1 MSKTILVGVVAAA
14 TALLTSIGTPTANGQ
29 SSEETLNHHI
39 EESLRVTRRSGL
51 SRGSL
56 FTSRSYLAELGRD
69 PKAAS
74 VGDLVTIQV
83 VEQASALSSGTT
95 SSSRSSSSNNSVTS
109 LLGALNPTG
118 TLANLARSSGER
130 SLDGQGTTSRQTSVT
145 ATITAVVTHV
155 MPNGNLVIEGVKEIA
170 INSERQL
177 VFIRGVARPVD
188 LAQDNSIRSDRIA
201 MMDLRVNGKGVV
213 NDAIKRPNLLFR
225 IIKGILPF

>member
-1 MSKTILVGVVAAA
+1 MSNTIFVGVVAAA

-29 SSEETLNHHI
+29 SSEETLSHHI
-39 EESLRVTRRSGL
+39 EESLRVTRRRGPSA
-51 SRGSL
+51 GSL

-83 VEQASALSSGTT
+83 VEQASALSSGAT

-109 LLGALNPTG
+109 LLGALNPAG
-118 TLANLARSSGER
+118 TLANLARSSGEN

-225 IIKGILPF
+225 IIRGILPF